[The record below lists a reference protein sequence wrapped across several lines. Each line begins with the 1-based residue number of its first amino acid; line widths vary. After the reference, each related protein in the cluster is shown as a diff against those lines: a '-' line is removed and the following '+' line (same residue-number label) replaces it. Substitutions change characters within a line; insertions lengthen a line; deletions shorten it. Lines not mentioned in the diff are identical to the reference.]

1 MQYSEGCFELVLANE
16 FIYKLHNITPP
27 VLADRQPFENL
38 MEDYQPRSLYRRF
51 YTTLSCFYTL
61 PTEYNEIHSKTS
73 VIEEK
78 SQALHKQIVE
88 LSDNKM
94 KAAQDRVN
102 KAAKELESNKAKINK
117 LNVNIKS
124 NSRSVFCALCR
135 HEIKLINVG

>member
-1 MQYSEGCFELVLANE
+1 MQFSKASFELVLANE
-16 FIYKLHNITPP
+16 FIYTLHNITPP

-38 MEDYQPRSLYRRF
+38 MEDYQPRSLYRRL
-51 YTTLSCFYTL
+51 YTTLSGFYPL

-78 SQALHKQIVE
+78 SQALHKQIIE
-88 LSDNKM
+88 LSENKM

-124 NSRSVFCALCR
+124 NSRLVCCAVVR
-135 HEIKLINVG
+135 NVA

>member
-1 MQYSEGCFELVLANE
+1 MQFSEASFELELANE

-51 YTTLSCFYTL
+51 YTTLSGFYPL

-88 LSDNKM
+88 LSENKM

-124 NSRSVFCALCR
+124 NSRSVCCAVVL
-135 HEIKLINVG
+135 NVGMKLG

>member
-1 MQYSEGCFELVLANE
+1 M
-16 FIYKLHNITPP
+16 P
-27 VLADRQPFENL
+27 VCP
-38 MEDYQPRSLYRRF
+38 
-51 YTTLSCFYTL
+51 L

-88 LSDNKM
+88 LSENKM

-124 NSRSVFCALCR
+124 NSRSVCRAVALTVV
-135 HEIKLINVG
+135 ELS

>member
-1 MQYSEGCFELVLANE
+1 MNL
-16 FIYKLHNITPP
+16 YKLHNITPP

-38 MEDYQPRSLYRRF
+38 MEDYQPRSLYRRL
-51 YTTLSCFYTL
+51 YTTLSGVYPL

-88 LSDNKM
+88 LSENKM

-124 NSRSVFCALCR
+124 NSRSVCRAVALTVV
-135 HEIKLINVG
+135 ELS